1 MKFSIKKFFSKC
13 YTFTEEIFNG
23 KLYFLCSV
31 RSDADQEKPRIQ
43 HFSSHSNFKIR
54 ILFCEIAT
62 FSQMYS
68 EKNPLSVKPQIET
81 LTNLAALYKITLL
94 TILEQEYFQDITFV
108 VGQH

>member
-1 MKFSIKKFFSKC
+1 
-13 YTFTEEIFNG
+13 
-23 KLYFLCSV
+23 
-31 RSDADQEKPRIQ
+31 
-43 HFSSHSNFKIR
+43 
-54 ILFCEIAT
+54 
-62 FSQMYS
+62 MYS

>member
-1 MKFSIKKFFSKC
+1 MENF
-13 YTFTEEIFNG
+13 TFCAVYGQTRTRKNLVFNT
-23 KLYFLCSV
+23 FQV
-31 RSDADQEKPRIQ
+31 
-43 HFSSHSNFKIR
+43 IR
-54 ILFCEIAT
+54 ILKFEFYFVKDLRTAT